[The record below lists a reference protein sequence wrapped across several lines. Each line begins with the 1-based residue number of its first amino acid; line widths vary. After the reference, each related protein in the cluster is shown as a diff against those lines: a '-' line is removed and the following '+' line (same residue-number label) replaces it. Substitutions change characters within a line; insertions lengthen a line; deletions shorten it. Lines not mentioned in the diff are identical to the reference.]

1 MSGFDRDVV
10 RKKVQ
15 QQIASVLK
23 RKKAAIKPE
32 DIREGVSLT
41 LQLGIDSLDILQLAA
56 GVEKEYKLRIPEEEL
71 RAMDDLGAI
80 LKVVEKY
87 WPQLKDKLA

>member
-1 MSGFDRDVV
+1 MSGFNRDVV

-15 QQIASVLK
+15 QQIASVLN
-23 RKKAAIKPE
+23 RKKVDIKAE

-41 LQLGIDSLDILQLAA
+41 LQLGIDSLDILQLVA

-87 WPQLKDKLA
+87 WPRLKDKLA